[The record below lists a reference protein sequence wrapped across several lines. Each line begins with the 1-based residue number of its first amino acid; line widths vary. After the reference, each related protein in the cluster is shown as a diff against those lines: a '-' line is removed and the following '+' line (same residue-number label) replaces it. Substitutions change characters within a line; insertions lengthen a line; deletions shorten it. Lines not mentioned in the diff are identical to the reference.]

1 MQRSGYVNMTY
12 GYQAGSDHVGSV
24 GGGGWL
30 RSQAWEA
37 GREAVSTVTQSW
49 NGGTLVA
56 QYTSDYDWRLNRDA
70 VTLTGTLA
78 SQQGHAGGLR
88 MRYVNKVAADTWDRE
103 EVREARTEQL
113 SSGAEM
119 TDRRRAWTY
128 DAAWNRTAETRGG
141 VTVTNGTIN
150 ALNQLTAQTG
160 GTSTSVTYRDNGNVA
175 EDNGWEYTFDAEN
188 RLSGMRQRSGGT
200 QRLEFRYDYVGRR
213 IEKKVFATL
222 AATTPTQHVKYV
234 YDGWNLIAEVNGAT
248 PDTVLRTFTWGLD
261 ASETLGGAGGVGGLL
276 RMEEGNT
283 SYYPVYDPSHNVT
296 GLLRVEAGVAT
307 LVASY
312 QYGPFGEKLGADWA
326 APGFVDRN
334 PFRFSTKYTD
344 VETGLVYYGHRYY
357 DPKLGRFLGRDPL
370 GEAGGN
376 NLYGFVKNN
385 PVNRWDILGMVTP
398 EDARK
403 LLKTWEG
410 FNLFLGNGDTL
421 THGHSGSSVDEVT
434 GA

>member
-1 MQRSGYVNMTY
+1 
-12 GYQAGSDHVGSV
+12 
-24 GGGGWL
+24 
-30 RSQAWEA
+30 
-37 GREAVSTVTQSW
+37 VTQSW

-70 VTLTGTLA
+70 V
-78 SQQGHAGGLR
+78 
-88 MRYVNKVAADTWDRE
+88 
-103 EVREARTEQL
+103 
-113 SSGAEM
+113 
-119 TDRRRAWTY
+119 
-128 DAAWNRTAETRGG
+128 
-141 VTVTNGTIN
+141 
-150 ALNQLTAQTG
+150 
-160 GTSTSVTYRDNGNVA
+160 
-175 EDNGWEYTFDAEN
+175 
-188 RLSGMRQRSGGT
+188 
-200 QRLEFRYDYVGRR
+200 
-213 IEKKVFATL
+213 
-222 AATTPTQHVKYV
+222 
-234 YDGWNLIAEVNGAT
+234 
-248 PDTVLRTFTWGLD
+248 
-261 ASETLGGAGGVGGLL
+261 
-276 RMEEGNT
+276 
-283 SYYPVYDPSHNVT
+283 
-296 GLLRVEAGVAT
+296 T

-376 NLYGFVKNN
+376 NLYGFVRNN

-434 GA
+434 GAEDFDLVMTRSELEKIAGLAEGGNYYPDGTPVAYGAFGDVQLGWDFGGGLAPNSGDGGLTVGEFVSAAASGAGQGLYNATVGAVVGSYRAGVNQMANAAVAAQNGDYTLAALNGVAAAGNVAGLALTAVGAGQLVNAGRNAIAGTLSSEIAGTFAGGSYTSTVLQAPMTAYRYSGGVSAATGRFLTTAETVSQISSPAAASIALRLPVGATAQTLNTFTVPAGTRIFTGGVAGGADTAPKSLSGTRAFSFRFLRSHEQGRIY

>member
-1 MQRSGYVNMTY
+1 
-12 GYQAGSDHVGSV
+12 
-24 GGGGWL
+24 
-30 RSQAWEA
+30 
-37 GREAVSTVTQSW
+37 
-49 NGGTLVA
+49 VA

-103 EVREARTEQL
+103 EVREATTVRLDT
-113 SSGAEM
+113 SVEM

-160 GTSTSVTYRDNGNVA
+160 GTSASVTYRDNGNVA

-188 RLSGMRQRSGGT
+188 RLSGMRQKTGGT
-200 QRLEFRYDYVGRR
+200 QKLEFRYDYVGRR

-234 YDGWNLIAEVNGAT
+234 YDGWNLIAEVSGAT

-276 RMEEGNT
+276 RREEG
-283 SYYPVYDPSHNVT
+283 
-296 GLLRVEAGVAT
+296 
-307 LVASY
+307 
-312 QYGPFGEKLGADWA
+312 
-326 APGFVDRN
+326 
-334 PFRFSTKYTD
+334 STIY
-344 VETGLVYYGHRYY
+344 
-357 DPKLGRFLGRDPL
+357 
-370 GEAGGN
+370 
-376 NLYGFVKNN
+376 
-385 PVNRWDILGMVTP
+385 
-398 EDARK
+398 
-403 LLKTWEG
+403 
-410 FNLFLGNGDTL
+410 
-421 THGHSGSSVDEVT
+421 
-434 GA
+434 